1 MNSARNG
8 LPYLRAGAVESGHD
22 INCDDGDGGDV
33 RRVATN
39 DASASAVAQGYG

>member
-1 MNSARNG
+1 MQEMA
-8 LPYLRAGAVESGHD
+8 YLRAGAVESGHD